1 MIRAI
6 IYGEIDVMSKATAKN
21 LHVPLPDDLNRE
33 LRAEAKRS
41 GKPAT
46 ELAREAIRSLLE
58 HRRRQALHREIAD
71 YAAAVAGTEQD
82 LDSDLE
88 AASVEHLLDTKVSPK

>member
-1 MIRAI
+1 
-6 IYGEIDVMSKATAKN
+6 MSKAIIKN
-21 LHVPLPDDLNRE
+21 LHIPLPDELNRE

-41 GKPAT
+41 GQPAT

-58 HRRRQALHREIAD
+58 LRKREALHREIAA
-71 YAAAVAGTEQD
+71 YATVVAGTQQD

-88 AASVEHLLDTKVSPK
+88 AASVEHLLDTKESTK